1 MPTLFRRRTDR
12 GLTIAAAAGSPRA
25 QVAGRVAC
33 VIPCFNEALVL
44 GETLTS
50 VLAAGVPPVDVLVID
65 DCSSDDTFL
74 IAERFQVRVLRNDRN
89 LGKSK
94 SIARA
99 IDVLRELGC
108 HDFISI
114 LDADT
119 LVDRAYF
126 TWVVQAFAADPD
138 VVLVCGQPRSRR
150 HNWLTAYRAVEYAL
164 AHGIYKPAQHK
175 MGAITVAPGC
185 ASTYRLTVLEHLTW
199 NPKILT
205 EDADTTVQVYRKGLG
220 RVVYERRAVVH
231 TQDPATLRALRGQL
245 FRWYTGLWQV
255 AVHHRIPFGR
265 QRVDAEFALIAG
277 EALLFSTLLLLMP
290 LWLVGRPALAAYY
303 LVFDQMLWLGFA
315 TGVAIRQRRV
325 DVLAYAPFFI
335 VPRILNCL
343 VFLAAFVRIVV
354 LRRESGHWFSPP
366 RYASHLDSG
375 LPRPPEGTNA

>member
-1 MPTLFRRRTDR
+1 M
-12 GLTIAAAAGSPRA
+12 
-25 QVAGRVAC
+25 AGRIAC

-50 VLAAGVPPVDVLVID
+50 VLAAGLSPADVLVVD
-65 DCSSDDTFL
+65 DCSRDTTLL
-74 IAERFQVRVLRNDRN
+74 IAQRFQVRLLRNDRN
-89 LGKSK
+89 QGKSK

-99 IDVLRELGC
+99 IHVLRQLGC

-119 LVDRAYF
+119 LVDPEYF
-126 TWVVQAFAADPD
+126 TTVAQAFAADPD

-164 AHGIYKPAQHK
+164 AHGVYKPAQHK

-185 ASTYRLTVLEHLTW
+185 ASTYRLTVLEHLKW

-205 EDADTTVQVYRKGLG
+205 EDADTTLQVYRKRLG
-220 RVVYERRAVVH
+220 RVVYERRAIVH

-245 FRWYTGLWQV
+245 SRWYTGLWQV
-255 AVHHRIPFGR
+255 AVRHRIPFGG

-290 LWLVGRPALAAYY
+290 LWLAGRPALAAYY
-303 LVFDQMLWLGFA
+303 LVFDQILWLA
-315 TGVAIRQRRV
+315 VACGVAIRQRRM
-325 DVLAYAPFFI
+325 DVLAYAPLFI
-335 VPRILNCL
+335 VPRVLNCL
-343 VFLAAFVRIVV
+343 VFLATFVRIVV
-354 LRRESGHWFSPP
+354 LRRQSLQWFSPP
-366 RYASHLDSG
+366 RYLSHRGPVFPL
-375 LPRPPEGTNA
+375 PPEGSDA